1 MKIIILIFAL
11 LPFVLRAQ
19 LPPWNTKIVIQNPSG
34 STDTVWIGCDE
45 NANIGFQESFDILDT
60 NLNRP
65 VAIRSFDIE
74 VENEFEFSTCSNLK
88 KDIRNFTDTE
98 IIKFSLIVIT
108 DEYPVGPEF
117 VLRLD
122 SLDFNYNYEGYRL
135 TTAWLVSELG
145 YLNGVDND
153 SYYFFSV
160 ILEDGDTIPS
170 FIISLADMYPFD
182 SISECSNN
190 SWAMKLNLFIAFNMY
205 PVDVKSLDFSSQIN
219 IFPNPAHDFVTVFN
233 QSQEQILAEFY
244 DFSGCLHMKTELEIH
259 GQFLINI
266 STLPSGI
273 YFKKIINTTNSE
285 FTIKQFIKT

>member
-1 MKIIILIFAL
+1 MKIIILIYLL
-11 LPFVLRAQ
+11 LPFALQAQ
-19 LPPWNTKIVIQNPSG
+19 LPPWNTKIVVQNPAG
-34 STDTVWIGCDE
+34 FRDTLWIGCDE
-45 NANIGFQESFDILDT
+45 NADIGFQESFDILDT
-60 NLNRP
+60 NLNPP

-74 VENEFEFSTCSNLK
+74 VENEFEFSTCTNLK

-122 SLDFNYNYEGYRL
+122 SLGFNYNFEGYRL

-145 YLNGVDND
+145 YLNGIDND
-153 SYYFFSV
+153 SYYFFSMLV
-160 ILEDGDTIPS
+160 DDGDTIPS

-182 SISECSNN
+182 SIDECSNN

-205 PVDVKSLDFSSQIN
+205 PVDVESLDFSSQIN
-219 IFPNPAHDFVTVFN
+219 IFPNPAHDFVTVSN
-233 QSQEQILAEFY
+233 QSHEQILVEFY
-244 DFSGCLHMKTELEIH
+244 DFSGCMQMKTAFETK

-273 YFKKIINTTNSE
+273 YFIKIINVTNSE
-285 FTIKQFIKT
+285 FTFKQIIKA